1 MDPRPAALKTFVI
14 FKVYCSYFV
23 LDFYDFFKN
32 TYFRLFLQLM
42 IYDTGNRNNDNG
54 NWNNDKTKNQKEKQ
68 TCFNAHAGGR

>member
-1 MDPRPAALKTFVI
+1 
-14 FKVYCSYFV
+14 
-23 LDFYDFFKN
+23 
-32 TYFRLFLQLM
+32 M